1 MLEVIV
7 YVNLAADSLS
17 GYYIV
22 TLRHVPRLVDFPRV
36 IDLYVNSKLVLLF
49 LVLIIFGS
57 LNCRH
62 LD

>member
-17 GYYIV
+17 GYDIM
-22 TLRHVPRLVDFPRV
+22 TLWHVPRLVDLPRV

-57 LNCRH
+57 LQCRH